1 VLKIISLDLAGTLI
15 DFHYFDYVW
24 NEAIPQLYAQ
34 QKEWPVQRA
43 KLWVLQE
50 YAKIGTHDLRWY
62 LPEYWFDRFQL
73 QEDPLQIFRKYIKKV
88 QVYPDVIPVLHQ
100 LSQQYP
106 LIISSGV
113 PRNILTIILKQL
125 PSLFTKVFSSTSD
138 LHEPKK
144 STTFYQNICA
154 EMAVTPANMVHC
166 GDDWH
171 TDVVT
176 PQTIGIECYF
186 LDRTGQKQGSQ
197 VITSLHE
204 LSKRVST

>member
-1 VLKIISLDLAGTLI
+1 VPEIISLDLAGTLI
-15 DFHYFDYVW
+15 DFRYFDYVW
-24 NEAIPQLYAQ
+24 NEAIPQLYAH
-34 QKEWPVQRA
+34 QKEWAVQQA
-43 KLWVLQE
+43 KQWVLQE

-73 QEDPLQIFRKYIKKV
+73 QEDPLQIFRKHIDKV
-88 QVYPDVIPVLHQ
+88 HVYPDVSPVLHQ

-113 PRNILTIILKQL
+113 PRNIQTIILDRL
-125 PSLFTKVFSSTSD
+125 PPLFTNRFSSTSD

-144 STTFYQNICA
+144 SARFYQNICA
-154 EMAVTPANMVHC
+154 KMAVTPANMVHC

-171 TDVVT
+171 TDVVV
-176 PQTIGIECYF
+176 PQTVGIACYL

-197 VITSLHE
+197 AITSLHE
-204 LSKRVST
+204 LLKLA